1 MEKIIIIGLLIIIV
15 LLLLDKKLSIPRP
28 QKKHT
33 DNRLNVPSVMGET
46 KKLDSPLMP
55 SASDQRQEASEIV
68 NPDNFDPETK
78 EEIFERNDQK
88 KDIED
93 ILDKNNDWEE
103 EEEDW
108 QYQGFSETESGFAT
122 GVTFN
127 ELSTA
132 GQMLQQD
139 VLEPA
144 FEQQAVNIIQKI
156 HGTELFSLLEN
167 SLGDASK
174 KIADL
179 LNKSMPNADEVM
191 SSNHKNDA
199 EGFDIGEFV

>member
-1 MEKIIIIGLLIIIV
+1 MEKIIIISLLIIIV
-15 LLLLDKKLSIPRP
+15 LLLIDKKFTVPHPEKKNTNKRP
-28 QKKHT
+28 DT
-33 DNRLNVPSVMGET
+33 PSVMGET
-46 KKLDSPLMP
+46 KRIDRPLMP
-55 SASDQRQEASEIV
+55 SASDQRQEASEIMDT
-68 NPDNFDPETK
+68 DNFDSETK

-88 KDIED
+88 KNIED

-122 GVTFN
+122 GVTFT

-132 GQMLQQD
+132 GQMLHQD

-144 FEQQAVNIIQKI
+144 LEQQAVNIIQKI

-174 KIADL
+174 RIAGL
-179 LNKSMPNADEVM
+179 LNKSMPNDEDVL
-191 SSNHKNDA
+191 SSNHENDA

>member
-15 LLLLDKKLSIPRP
+15 LLLLDKKLSIPHP
-28 QKKHT
+28 QKKHI
-33 DNRLNVPSVMGET
+33 DKRFEVPSVMGET
-46 KKLDSPLMP
+46 KKLDRPLMP
-55 SASDQRQEASEIV
+55 YASEKRQEAFEIV
-68 NPDNFDPETK
+68 NPDNFDSETK
-78 EEIFERNDQK
+78 EEIFDRNDQK
-88 KDIED
+88 KNIED
-93 ILDKNNDWEE
+93 ILDKNNDWKE

-122 GVTFN
+122 GVTFD

-139 VLEPA
+139 VLEPDL
-144 FEQQAVNIIQKI
+144 EQQAVNIIQKI

-167 SLGDASK
+167 SLGEASQRV
-174 KIADL
+174 AAL
-179 LNKSMPNADEVM
+179 LGQNISNEDEEI
-191 SSNHKNDA
+191 SFKHKDDV

>member
-15 LLLLDKKLSIPRP
+15 LLLLDKKLSIPHP
-28 QKKHT
+28 QKKYT
-33 DNRLNVPSVMGET
+33 GKRLDAPSVMGET
-46 KKLDSPLMP
+46 KKLDRPLMP
-55 SASDQRQEASEIV
+55 SDSEKRQEASEIMDT
-68 NPDNFDPETK
+68 DNFDPETK

-88 KDIED
+88 KNIED

-132 GQMLQQD
+132 GQILQQD
-139 VLEPA
+139 VLEPTL
-144 FEQQAVNIIQKI
+144 EQQAVNIIQKI

-179 LNKSMPNADEVM
+179 LNKSLPNAEDVV